1 VEPIVALAVLAA
13 ALAHA
18 SWNALVKVGGDP
30 LVRLTVVIAGT
41 ALCSVPLAVAA
52 PIPAPAS
59 WPWLALSAAVHQLY
73 FLFLVLGYR
82 AGDLG
87 TVYPIARG
95 AAPVLVAAGALVF
108 AGERLDLLGVAAVGL
123 VASGVASLAF
133 ATARSAARGRAVT
146 YALLTAVTIGAYSVA
161 DGLGSRRSGSVAGY
175 VAWLFVLQSVPLL
188 GATVLLRGR
197 ELGAAL
203 RDNYRQ
209 GAGGGVLAFA
219 GYGLVV
225 WAMSRAP
232 MSYVA
237 ALREVSVV
245 LAAWLGSRVLGEP
258 FGARRLVSAAV
269 VAIGLALL
277 QLARA
282 S

>member
-1 VEPIVALAVLAA
+1 VEPIVVLAVLAA

-18 SWNALVKVGGDP
+18 SWNALVKVGDDP

-41 ALCSVPLAVAA
+41 ALCSVPMAVLVA
-52 PIPAPAS
+52 PPARAS
-59 WPWLALSAAVHQLY
+59 WPWLALSGAVHQLY
-73 FLFLVLGYR
+73 FFFLVSSYR

-95 AAPVLVAAGALVF
+95 SAPVMVAAGALLF
-108 AGERLDLLGVAAVGL
+108 AGEHLDLLGFAAVGL
-123 VASGVASLAF
+123 VAGGVASLALA
-133 ATARSAARGRAVT
+133 ATASASRGRAVA
-146 YALLTAVTIGAYSVA
+146 YALLTAATIGAYSVA
-161 DGLGSRRSGSVAGY
+161 DGMGGRRAVSVPGY
-175 VAWLFVLQSVPLL
+175 VAWLFVLQAGPLL
-188 GATVLLRGR
+188 ATTAVLRRRELASALRGH
-197 ELGAAL
+197 L
-203 RDNYRQ
+203 RQ
-209 GAGGGVLAFA
+209 GVGGGVLAFA
-219 GYGLVV
+219 GYGLVI

-245 LAAWLGSRVLGEP
+245 LAAWLGARVLGEP
-258 FGARRLVSAAV
+258 FGRRRLLSAAV
-269 VAIGLALL
+269 VAAGLALL